1 MKRKHIILITVIVL
15 ILAAVGA
22 GTWYLFK
29 VTGQEGYFTGVHIES
44 VDLSGLSKEKAKAR
58 FDEYWKSLLATEV
71 EIKIGEDTEKMTME
85 ELGLTL
91 TNTDALDKA
100 YEQGRVGNIFKRFI
114 QIKKMEKEPVV
125 LKLKTELSAEQ
136 EEKSLKEKTES
147 YEHKKKNAKIKRKD
161 GKFVITDEVNGL
173 AINYEDSLANLS
185 DKVKT
190 DWTDREPFQFEMTI
204 EVDKP
209 KYTAEIMSQI
219 TDKLGTYATDYGSS
233 ASGRKKNVAR
243 GAKYINGSVVYPGKS
258 FSVYSEVAPFTSDR
272 GYALAGAYENGKTVQ
287 SMGGGICQVSTTL
300 YNAVI
305 RAELQVDERSPHSM
319 TVSYVPRSADAAIA
333 GTYKD
338 LKFTNNTDTPI
349 YIEGTTD
356 GSTIR
361 FTIWG
366 KETRPDNREI
376 EIVSE
381 TTSTSSPKVKE
392 VKDKTLE
399 EGKKKILEQGRT
411 GYTAKLWKI
420 VKVDGKQ
427 TEKVLLN
434 TSSYARTT
442 TKIAIGTKK
451 KEKEKEKED
460 EKEKDKEKEASS
472 AGEEKKEE

>member
-1 MKRKHIILITVIVL
+1 MKRKHIILIIVL
-15 ILAAVGA
+15 VLVLAAAGA
-22 GTWYLFK
+22 GTWYLFQ
-29 VTGQEGYFTGVHIES
+29 VTGQEGYFTGVHIED
-44 VDLSGLSKEKAKAR
+44 VDLSGLSKEKGKVK
-58 FDEYWKSLLATEV
+58 FDEYWKKLLATEV
-71 EIKIGEDTEKMTME
+71 EIKIGEDSEKMTMD

-91 TNTDALDKA
+91 TNTDILDEA
-100 YEQGRVGNIFKRFI
+100 YEKGRVGNIFKRFI

-125 LKLKTELSAEQ
+125 LKLETELESDK
-136 EEKSLKEKTES
+136 EEKSLRKKTES

-161 GKFVITDEVNGL
+161 GKFVITDEINGL
-173 AINYEDSLANLS
+173 AINYDDSLAQLA

-190 DWTDREPFQFEMTI
+190 DWTDRKPFQFDMTI

-209 KYTAEIMSQI
+209 QYTAEIMSQI

-233 ASGRKKNVAR
+233 AYGRKKNVAR
-243 GAKYINGSVVYPGKS
+243 GAKYINGSVIYPGKS
-258 FSVYSEVAPFTSDR
+258 FSVYGEVAPFTSER
-272 GYALAGAYENGKTVQ
+272 GYALAGSYENGKTVQ

-381 TTSTSSPKVKE
+381 TTSTSSPNVKE

-399 EGKKKILEQGRT
+399 EGKTKILEQGRT

-420 VKVDGKQ
+420 IKVDGKQ
-427 TEKVLLN
+427 TEKILLN

-442 TKIAIGTKK
+442 TKIAVGTKK
-451 KEKEKEKED
+451 KEEEKEKADDKKKED
-460 EKEKDKEKEASS
+460 STAET
-472 AGEEKKEE
+472 EKKEE